1 MSEHAKTMGAIA
13 AGAFLG
19 FAALGG
25 IYAACRQSDSNPE
38 SSRGAYRGREP
49 ADDNAEQSDIGAG
62 KTITERMR
70 DRRAAELTRQ
80 SELPPRAAKK
90 SKKKKKKTK
99 KKKKKIN

>member
-19 FAALGG
+19 LAAIGG
-25 IYAACRQSDSNPE
+25 LIVGAVRLFDSNPE

-49 ADDNAEQSDIGAG
+49 EEKEADDSMPNTTAEQ
-62 KTITERMR
+62 RMR
-70 DRRAAELTRQ
+70 MRKPM
-80 SELPPRAAKK
+80 PPPKTEARAAKK